1 MYIHAWVT
9 RAVIIV
15 LKRIDDD
22 DGRNEMRRAGVRE
35 AMMAAI
41 ENDGGVEFGRCP
53 APHPALDSYGCFHV
67 PLKLV
72 PLFSSV
78 PQLKPSQ

>member
-22 DGRNEMRRAGVRE
+22 DGRNEMRRASVRE

-41 ENDGGVEFGRCP
+41 ENDGVEFGRCP

-67 PLKLV
+67 PLKLL

-78 PQLKPSQ
+78 PQLKPYQ